1 MKLIKTLSLL
11 GLSALVAG
19 CATKHY
25 GRQPTVTEGE
35 VALLDCQT
43 ISIEIAKT
51 HGFLDRIK
59 DESEFDGRSVLSFLG
74 DFGIGN
80 VMEKN
85 AATESANDRLQS
97 LENARRAK
105 GCDSQSVAA
114 SS

>member
-1 MKLIKTLSLL
+1 MKLLKTLSVL

-19 CATKHY
+19 CATKNY

-35 VALLDCQT
+35 LALLDCQT

-51 HGFLDRIK
+51 HGFLERVK
-59 DESEFDGRSVLSFLG
+59 DESQFDGRSVLSFLG

-85 AATESANDRLQS
+85 AATESANDRLVS
-97 LENARRAK
+97 LENARRQK
-105 GCDSQSVAA
+105 GCDSQPIA
-114 SS
+114 SSS